1 MQATE
6 INKQLYNEKSFL
18 IYLESS
24 ISVNYGHIKTHFS
37 LLVGRV
43 RDDRVVQSLFIGVT
57 LLHDFLQSLFGYT
70 TNPAD
75 KDCCRDSR
83 DDQSS

>member
-1 MQATE
+1 M
-6 INKQLYNEKSFL
+6 NKQLYNEKSLL

-24 ISVNYGHIKTHFS
+24 ISLNYGHIKTHFS

-43 RDDRVVQSLFIGVT
+43 REDRVVQSLFIRV
-57 LLHDFLQSLFGYT
+57 LDDFLQSLFGYT

>member
-1 MQATE
+1 MLATE

-24 ISVNYGHIKTHFS
+24 ISVNYGDIKTHFS
-37 LLVGRV
+37 LLVGIV
-43 RDDRVVQSLFIGVT
+43 REDRVVQSLFIRV
-57 LLHDFLQSLFGYT
+57 LDNFLQSLFGYT
-70 TNPAD
+70 INPAD
-75 KDCCRDSR
+75 KDCCWDSR